1 MIFYA
6 IFADGKVI
14 DVNTVFLR
22 WLASRGVMMIS
33 TPEQAEFI
41 CPRDGSAI
49 YHPSWLNEP
58 PEGAVYDGDVDAEEI
73 TETLWT
79 RTQKADRE
87 TGAADNK

>member
-33 TPEQAEFI
+33 TPEQA
-41 CPRDGSAI
+41 
-49 YHPSWLNEP
+49 
-58 PEGAVYDGDVDAEEI
+58 GDHRSGV
-73 TETLWT
+73 
-79 RTQKADRE
+79 
-87 TGAADNK
+87 